1 MEINNDILTSDAKD
15 KHCDYKVEIANEI
28 GDDNYYYIYSNLTSN
43 QKISE
48 GKKNI
53 VK

>member
-15 KHCDYKVEIANEI
+15 KHSNYKVEIANEI

-43 QKISE
+43 QKNQRV
-48 GKKNI
+48 KKTL
-53 VK
+53 